1 MYSWL
6 RAERDV
12 KILVFDRYSSIITP
26 LRLVF
31 SGTVAVKRL
40 RGVVGGSAEKAI
52 VTQLNFFTVARS
64 KHGLP
69 KERGEGASY
78 NVKIQ

>member
-1 MYSWL
+1 MSFW
-6 RAERDV
+6 RTCNSPDV

-52 VTQLNFFTVARS
+52 VTVDFFLL
-64 KHGLP
+64 LP
-69 KERGEGASY
+69 DRNMAFRRRGGRGHR
-78 NVKIQ
+78 IT